1 VACALPVELRR
12 RDADNSPM
20 QPATEMETESGVPL
34 EIESLTASQ
43 RGSAIVV
50 VGASS
55 ALFALLAFSQPG
67 PGHESGYVLSV
78 VLLWWML
85 YYISLPKVMVAFGPD
100 GIEFVDMSWA
110 IFFRYPRYRVAFR
123 DVVEVGSRLV
133 QRRSSRYIK
142 TQVKVKISEVP
153 LETRNFSV
161 TNQHPAYD
169 EFLKQLKDRIDPSG
183 VQVLGLGIEAAEI
196 RAA

>member
-1 VACALPVELRR
+1 
-12 RDADNSPM
+12 M
-20 QPATEMETESGVPL
+20 QPATEIETESCVPL

-43 RGSAIVV
+43 RGSAVVV

-55 ALFALLAFSQPG
+55 ALFAFLAFSQPG
-67 PGHESGYVLSV
+67 PGHESGYALSV
-78 VLLWWML
+78 VLLWWMV
-85 YYISLPKVMVAFGPD
+85 YYISLPRVMAAFGPD

-153 LETRNFSV
+153 LETRTFSV
-161 TNQHPAYD
+161 TNQNPAYD

-183 VQVLGLGIEAAEI
+183 VQVLGLGIEPAEI
-196 RAA
+196 RARR